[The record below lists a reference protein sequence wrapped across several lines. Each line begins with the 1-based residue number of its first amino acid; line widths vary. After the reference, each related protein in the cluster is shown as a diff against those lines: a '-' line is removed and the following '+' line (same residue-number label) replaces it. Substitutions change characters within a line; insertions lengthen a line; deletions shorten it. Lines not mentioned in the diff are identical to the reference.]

1 MNIRLVFFSILAI
14 SLQACTEEPPIPS
27 PIDPNLAFL
36 RGLLWRLT
44 VVPVDNVAPDY
55 GFVKV
60 GPTVQPII
68 FSEQY

>member
-1 MNIRLVFFSILAI
+1 MNPDVDLLVTDSH
-14 SLQACTEEPPIPS
+14 Q
-27 PIDPNLAFL
+27 IDPNSAFL